1 MVSAA
6 FLGVVLIEG
15 RRSLERGAYFN
26 LNVNDAT
33 LIRVWRLLENP
44 QLLEEIQYSS
54 A

>member
-33 LIRVWRLLENP
+33 LIRVWRLLEDP
-44 QLLEEIQYSS
+44 QLLEEIRYSS